1 MQPHYFGGL
10 LNHGD
15 LVIDHH
21 PERSSDH
28 TLFKDIR
35 SGLGSTA
42 TIMTNHLRSVNANI
56 SERVA
61 TALLYAIKSDTLFLS
76 RQTNRSDL
84 DAFTFLYQL
93 ANTQLVRKIEGSG
106 ITSERLD
113 YVTKASQTGQIR
125 DQVFTA
131 CLGVVAREDIVTS
144 VSDFM
149 LQVEDIKW
157 TVVAGQLDDK
167 IVISV
172 RNVGYTRHAGRFVNK
187 WFDDIGSAGGHRAM
201 AKAIVPFR
209 EFQNKFS
216 AVTSDDITLIL
227 GDLATQF
234 ISETN
239 QKT

>member
-1 MQPHYFGGL
+1 
-10 LNHGD
+10 
-15 LVIDHH
+15 
-21 PERSSDH
+21 
-28 TLFKDIR
+28 
-35 SGLGSTA
+35 
-42 TIMTNHLRSVNANI
+42 
-56 SERVA
+56 
-61 TALLYAIKSDTLFLS
+61 
-76 RQTNRSDL
+76 
-84 DAFTFLYQL
+84 
-93 ANTQLVRKIEGSG
+93 
-106 ITSERLD
+106 
-113 YVTKASQTGQIR
+113 
-125 DQVFTA
+125 
-131 CLGVVAREDIVTS
+131 
-144 VSDFM
+144 M

-157 TVVAGQLDDK
+157 TVVAGQIDDK